1 MNKHALCTRS
11 DVINET
17 DLNVY
22 GEVFNR
28 YIDVL
33 VQINGALLKTSFN
46 EALHW
51 KRNILIFA
59 GNHKSM

>member
-1 MNKHALCTRS
+1 MIEEHALSTHI

-17 DLNVY
+17 DLNVH

-33 VQINGALLKTSFN
+33 VQIIAALS
-46 EALHW
+46 
-51 KRNILIFA
+51 
-59 GNHKSM
+59 

>member
-33 VQINGALLKTSFN
+33 VQINAALS
-46 EALHW
+46 
-51 KRNILIFA
+51 
-59 GNHKSM
+59 